1 MSLPRRRVPM
11 PRLLRS
17 WWLALALSALWL
29 GAAAA
34 AEPLKIGLGMALTGP
49 LAGTGRAALLATEM
63 WAADQN
69 AKGGLLGRPI
79 ELVYYDD
86 QSNGATVPG
95 LYSKL
100 LDVDKVD
107 LIVSGYA
114 TNMIAPLVPIAMQRG
129 LVLMSLFGLAVN
141 QQFHYDRYFQIVPS
155 GDDPSH
161 EFSRGYIDVAMSMTP
176 PPRTIALIGADA
188 EFGRIALEGARDN
201 AEKHGL
207 KVVYSQRYPPTTV
220 DFAPVIR
227 AIQAAEPDIVYVASY
242 PADTVGV
249 VRAANEARLKA
260 RMFGGGMIGLQYA
273 AVKQQLGPLLNGI
286 VYWDVYVPAPT
297 MNFPG
302 IADFLARYQAKATAA
317 GADPLG
323 FYTPPY
329 AYARM
334 QVLAEAIA
342 AVQSLDQAAI
352 AAYLHKTRFS
362 TVVGDIAFG
371 ESGEPSDP
379 RALFVQ
385 YRGIAGDDLEQF
397 KRPGTQIILYPRAYK
412 TGDFTY
418 PYEGQR

>member
-34 AEPLKIGLGMALTGP
+34 EPLKIGFGMALTGP

-141 QQFHYDRYFQIVPS
+141 HQFHYDRYFQIVPS
-155 GDDPSH
+155 GDDPGH
-161 EFSRGYIDVAMSMTP
+161 EFSRGYIEVALSMAP

-207 KVVYSQRYPPTTV
+207 KVVYSQRYPPATV

-242 PADTVGV
+242 PADTVGI

-302 IADFLARYQAKATAA
+302 IADFLARYQAKAAA
-317 GADPLG
+317 VGADPLG

-329 AYARM
+329 AYARL
-334 QVLAEAIA
+334 QVLAQAIEA
-342 AVQSLDQAAI
+342 VKSLDQTAI

-385 YRGIAGDDLEQF
+385 YRGITGNDLEQF
-397 KRPGTQIILYPRAYK
+397 KRPGTQVILYPPSYK
-412 TGDFTY
+412 TGDFAS
-418 PYEGQR
+418 PYEGPR

>member
-1 MSLPRRRVPM
+1 M
-11 PRLLRS
+11 PRILPS
-17 WWLALALSALWL
+17 WLLALVLSAVM
-29 GAAAA
+29 GAPAPA
-34 AEPLKIGLGMALTGP
+34 AEPVRIGFGMALTGP

-69 AKGGLLGRPI
+69 AKGGLLGRPV

-100 LDVDKVD
+100 IDVDKVD
-107 LIVSGYA
+107 LIISGYA

-155 GDDPSH
+155 GDDATH
-161 EFSRGYIDVAMSMTP
+161 EFSRGYIEVAMSMVP
-176 PPRTIALIGADA
+176 PPRTIALVGADA

-201 AEKHGL
+201 AEKRGL
-207 KVVYSQRYPPTTV
+207 KVVYSQRYPPATV
-220 DFAPVIR
+220 DFAPVVR
-227 AIQAAEPDIVYVASY
+227 AIQTAEPDVVYIASY
-242 PADTVGV
+242 PADTVGI
-249 VRAANEARLKA
+249 VRAAKEARLKA
-260 RMFGGGMIGLQYA
+260 RMVGGGMIGLQYA

-302 IADFLARYQAKATAA
+302 ISDFLAHYQMKAGAA

-334 QVLAEAIA
+334 QVLAQAIEA
-342 AVQSLDQAAI
+342 VKNLDQAAI
-352 AAYLHKTRFS
+352 AAELHKARFS

-385 YRGIAGDDLEQF
+385 YRGIANNDLEQF
-397 KRPGTQIILYPRAYK
+397 KRAGTQVILYPPDYK
-412 TGDFTY
+412 SGDFVY
-418 PYEGQR
+418 PYGDTQN

>member
-1 MSLPRRRVPM
+1 M
-11 PRLLRS
+11 PRISSILL
-17 WWLALALSALWL
+17 LALVLSVVV
-29 GAAAA
+29 GAAARA
-34 AEPLKIGLGMALTGP
+34 AEPVRIGFGMALTGP

-141 QQFHYDRYFQIVPS
+141 QQFRYDRYFQIVPS
-155 GDDPSH
+155 GDDPTH
-161 EFSRGYIDVAMSMTP
+161 EFSRGYIEVAMSMAP

-201 AEKHGL
+201 AERRGL
-207 KVVYSQRYPPTTV
+207 KVVYSQRYPPSAV
-220 DFAPVIR
+220 DFAPMVR
-227 AIQAAEPDIVYVASY
+227 AIQAAEPDVVYIASY
-242 PADTVGV
+242 PADTVGI
-249 VRAANEARLKA
+249 VRAAKEARLKT

-273 AVKQQLGPLLNGI
+273 AVKQQLGPLLNGL

-302 IADFLARYQAKATAA
+302 ISDFLARYQARAHAA

-334 QVLAEAIA
+334 QVLAQAIEA
-342 AVQSLDQAAI
+342 VKSLDQAAI
-352 AAYLHKTRFS
+352 AARLHEARFS
-362 TVVGDIAFG
+362 TVAGDIAFG

-385 YRGIAGDDLEQF
+385 YRGIADNDLEQF
-397 KRPGTQIILYPRAYK
+397 KRPGAQVILYPPDYK
-412 TGDFTY
+412 SGDFVY
-418 PYEGQR
+418 PYANMQN

>member
-1 MSLPRRRVPM
+1 MILPRRRAPM

-17 WWLALALSALWL
+17 WWLALALSAFS
-29 GAAAA
+29 AAALA
-34 AEPLKIGLGMALTGP
+34 AEPLKLGFGMALTGP

-69 AKGGLLGRPI
+69 ARGGLLGRPI

-100 LDVDKVD
+100 LDIDKVD

-155 GDDPSH
+155 GDDPAH
-161 EFSRGYIDVAMSMTP
+161 EFSQGYIELAASMAP
-176 PPRTIALIGADA
+176 PPRTIALVGADA

-201 AEKHGL
+201 AEKRGL
-207 KVVYSQRYPPTTV
+207 KVVYSQRYPPGSV

-242 PADTVGV
+242 PGDTVGII
-249 VRAANEARLKA
+249 RAANEARLKA

-286 VYWDVYVPAPT
+286 VYWDVYVPSPT

-302 IADFLARYQAKATAA
+302 LADFLAGYQTKASAA

-329 AYARM
+329 AYARL
-334 QVLAEAIA
+334 QVLAQAIEA
-342 AVQSLDQAAI
+342 VKSLDQTAI

-362 TVVGDIAFG
+362 TVVGDITFG

-385 YRGIAGDDLEQF
+385 YRGIAGNDLEQF
-397 KRPGTQIILYPRAYK
+397 KRPGTQVILYPPAYK
-412 TGDFTY
+412 SGDFAY
-418 PYEGQR
+418 PYGGQN